1 MFLGVWQNG
10 IIKMKGSDMI
20 ERTTQNASVTAFP
33 GASGTSH
40 RTAIVVPCY
49 NEADRLDQGAFL
61 AHLSTSPTTDFV
73 FVNDGSRD
81 TTLVSLA
88 ALRDAAPTRV
98 MVVDLAENS
107 GKAEAVRQGLLAAV
121 DLGAAFVGYW
131 DADLA
136 TPLDAIDD
144 FTRVLNKFAET
155 QVVYGARRMMLGHR
169 IDRTLGRRIVSR
181 ICATLGRQAVGLP
194 IGDTQCGAKMMRNTP
209 ILRTAIAEPFTAGWL
224 FDVEFLARLSASMT
238 ERRLAF
244 YEQPL
249 AEWTEVAGSKVSS
262 AAIVK
267 SGCQMLRLVAQQ
279 RLGLSFGA
287 EASVSATATV
297 LAASSATILPAKA
310 V

>member
-1 MFLGVWQNG
+1 MT
-10 IIKMKGSDMI
+10 D
-20 ERTTQNASVTAFP
+20 RTTQNTTVTAFP
-33 GASGTSH
+33 GAASSNL

-61 AHLSTSPTTDFV
+61 AHLDASPETDFV

-81 TTLVSLA
+81 TTLDRLA

-98 MVVDLAENS
+98 TVVDLAENS
-107 GKAEAVRQGLLAAV
+107 GKAEAVRQGLLAAA
-121 DLGAAFVGYW
+121 DQGAAFVGYW

-136 TPLDAIDD
+136 TPLDAIDE
-144 FTRVLNKFAET
+144 FSRVLKKFAET

-169 IDRTLGRRIVSR
+169 IERTLGRRIVSG
-181 ICATLGRQAVGLP
+181 ICATLARQAVGLP

-209 ILRTAIAEPFTAGWL
+209 ILRSAIAAPFTSGWL
-224 FDVEFLARLSASMT
+224 FDVEFFARLSAGMT
-238 ERRLAF
+238 ERRFAF

-267 SGCQMLRLVAQQ
+267 SGFRMLRLIAER
-279 RLGLSFGA
+279 RLGLSFGI
-287 EASVSATATV
+287 EAGVSATATI
-297 LAASSATILPAKA
+297 LAAPSAAILPAKA
-310 V
+310 S